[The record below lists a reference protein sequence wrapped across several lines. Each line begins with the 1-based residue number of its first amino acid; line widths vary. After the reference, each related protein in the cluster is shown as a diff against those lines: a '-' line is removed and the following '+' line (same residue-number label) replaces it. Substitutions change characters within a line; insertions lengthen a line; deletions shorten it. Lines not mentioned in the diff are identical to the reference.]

1 LIAIAW
7 DFLSEQFV
15 LLLDAM
21 SSRQSPPPS
30 IPVIDL
36 FAGPGGMG
44 EGFSSL
50 SHDRFRLSVSIE
62 KDPQA
67 HQTLRLRS
75 AFRELKRK
83 NVGPDI
89 WSRWYHVLEQSPW
102 QTVFDTLKKVVE
114 PEILDACEFAEKEAW
129 NLEMSSDN
137 RQAVI
142 AGIRERLKF
151 AGFSDR
157 PDKCLVIGGPPCQ
170 AYSVVGR
177 SRNRGKVGYKA
188 EDDHRHFLYKEYLNV
203 LKEFQPLVFVMEN
216 VKGILTA
223 QVEGTGIIESV
234 MADLRNP
241 GKALGGAPSKK
252 GYRLLALS
260 SESLLLDE
268 PEASD
273 FLVHAEDH
281 GVPQT
286 RHRVIIVGV
295 RDDLQLPPSGK
306 TSLKIR
312 ECAVSVKEA
321 IGNLPPLRSG
331 LSLRSRDTTW
341 HEALSG
347 EFAKEVIDELLQ
359 SAQSEHA
366 ALGRRM
372 KTIGHRA
379 RLLSTRPTGDDRY
392 VHALGEPARATK
404 PAKKFHGWVQDR
416 TGMPF
421 VANHESRSHRAD
433 DLVRYLFVSLFG
445 REHESPRL
453 RDFPRSLLP
462 SHKNID
468 PDDPDSAI
476 FKDRFRVQVATK
488 PATTITSHI
497 AKDGHYFI
505 HYDSE
510 QCRSLTVREGAR
522 LQSFPDNYIFLGNR
536 TSQYTQVGNA
546 VPPLLAKQFA
556 EAVHKILKFN
566 DI

>member
-1 LIAIAW
+1 MAI
-7 DFLSEQFV
+7 
-15 LLLDAM
+15 
-21 SSRQSPPPS
+21 P
-30 IPVIDL
+30 IIDL

-50 SHDRFRLSVSIE
+50 PHDRFRLSVSIE
-62 KDPQA
+62 KDAQA

-75 AFRELKRK
+75 AFRELHRK
-83 NVGPDI
+83 DVGPHV
-89 WSRWYHVLEQSPW
+89 WRLWYHVLKNTTWHTAFATMSQAI
-102 QTVFDTLKKVVE
+102 E
-114 PEILDACEFAEKEAW
+114 PEIRAACAFADKEAW
-129 NLEMSSDN
+129 NLEMATDN
-137 RQAVI
+137 RQRVI
-142 AGIRERLKF
+142 SGIRDRLKF
-151 AGFSDR
+151 AGFRER
-157 PDKCLVIGGPPCQ
+157 PEHCVVIGGPPCQ

-177 SRNRGKVGYKA
+177 SRNRGKTGYKA
-188 EDDHRHFLYKEYLNV
+188 EEDHRHFLYKEYLNV

-223 QVEGTGIIESV
+223 QVEGAGIIDAV
-234 MADLRNP
+234 MEDLRNP
-241 GKALGGAPSKK
+241 GKALGGAPSKR

-260 SESLLLDE
+260 SDSLLQDD
-268 PEASD
+268 PSPTD
-273 FLVHAEDH
+273 FLIHAEDH

-295 RDDLQLPPSGK
+295 RDDLRLPLPEK
-306 TSLKIR
+306 ISLRKR
-312 ECAVSVKEA
+312 ECVLSVEEA
-321 IGNLPPLRSG
+321 IGDLPPLRSE

-341 HEALSG
+341 SDALSG
-347 EFAKEVIDELLQ
+347 GVAKEAIDELL
-359 SAQSEHA
+359 ASEQPRRA

-379 RLLSTRPTGDDRY
+379 RSLSSRPTGDDRY
-392 VHALGEPARATK
+392 VHALGEPSRQTK
-404 PAKKFHGWVQDR
+404 PAKKFHGWVMDR
-416 TGMPF
+416 TNMPF

-445 REHESPRL
+445 REGESPRL

-476 FKDRFRVQVATK
+476 FKDRFRVQLAPR

-505 HYDSE
+505 HYDPE
-510 QCRSLTVREGAR
+510 QCRSLTVREAAR

-556 EAVHKILKFN
+556 EAVHEILKFN
-566 DI
+566 GI

>member
-1 LIAIAW
+1 MAI
-7 DFLSEQFV
+7 
-15 LLLDAM
+15 
-21 SSRQSPPPS
+21 P
-30 IPVIDL
+30 IIDL

-50 SHDRFRLSVSIE
+50 PHDRFRLSVSIE
-62 KDPQA
+62 KDSQA

-75 AFRELKRK
+75 AFRELQRK
-83 NVGPDI
+83 EVGKHV
-89 WSRWYHVLEQSPW
+89 WKLWYHVLEHSTW
-102 QTVFDTLKKVVE
+102 HTTFETMRLAAE
-114 PEILDACEFAEKEAW
+114 PEIREACAFADKEAW
-129 NLEMSSDN
+129 NLEMAADN
-137 RQAVI
+137 RQKVI
-142 AGIRERLKF
+142 SGIRERLRF

-157 PDKCLVIGGPPCQ
+157 PEQCLVIGGPPCQ

-177 SRNRGKVGYKA
+177 SRNRGKTGYKA

-223 QVEGTGIIESV
+223 QVEGAGIIEAV
-234 MADLRNP
+234 MEDLRNP
-241 GKALGGAPSKK
+241 GRALGGTPSKR

-260 SESLLLDE
+260 ADSLLQDD
-268 PEASD
+268 PAATD
-273 FLVHAEDH
+273 FLIHAEDH

-295 RDDLQLPPSGK
+295 RDDLQLPPPEK
-306 TSLKIR
+306 ICLKKR
-312 ECAVSVKEA
+312 ECALSVEEA
-321 IGNLPPLRSG
+321 IGDLPPLRSE
-331 LSLRSRDTTW
+331 LSVRSRDTTW
-341 HEALSG
+341 HETLSG
-347 EFAKEVIDELLQ
+347 AFACEVIEELLQ
-359 SAQSEHA
+359 SKLPEQA
-366 ALGRRM
+366 ALGHRM
-372 KTIGHRA
+372 KSIGRRA
-379 RLLSTRPTGDDRY
+379 RSLSSRPTGDDRY
-392 VHALGEPARATK
+392 VCPLGEPARTTK
-404 PAKKFHGWVQDR
+404 PARKFHGWVKDR

-421 VANHESRSHRAD
+421 VANHETRSHRAD

-445 REHESPRL
+445 RENESPRL

-476 FKDRFRVQVATK
+476 FKDRFRVQVASK

-505 HYDSE
+505 HYDPE
-510 QCRSLTVREGAR
+510 QCRSLTVREAAR

-556 EAVHKILKFN
+556 EAVHEILKFN
-566 DI
+566 GI